1 MRIDRAIVPKSSFL
15 TVEKDSAI
23 IASEILK
30 NERLKK
36 YLVCNK
42 KNTDPLFYS
51 LTDEDEKNLTEHIIK
66 FAPKIKVDNQEF
78 NYLVIRFMGFTPNMQ
93 NTEFRNNIIEFDIVC
108 HYDHW
113 NMGNFQQRPFKIAAE
128 IDSMF
133 NKKHLTG
140 IGVLQFVSGDP
151 FILTDEFGGFC
162 LRYKAIHGEEDK
174 TPMPTAEQE
183 QLLQETYYPGLL
195 Y

>member
-1 MRIDRAIVPKSSFL
+1 MRIDRVTPQSSFL
-15 TVEKDSAI
+15 SVEKDSAI

-36 YLVCNK
+36 YLVCNIEGL
-42 KNTDPLFYS
+42 DPLRY
-51 LTDEDEKNLTEHIIK
+51 DIKPEDERNLKEHIIK
-66 FAPKIKVDNQEF
+66 FAPKIKVGSPEF
-78 NYLVIRFMGFTPNMQ
+78 NYLVIKFNGFSPNIQ
-93 NTEFRNNIIEFDIVC
+93 NPEFRNNIIEFDIVC
-108 HYDHW
+108 HFDRW
-113 NMGNFQQRPFKIAAE
+113 NLGNFQQRPFKIAAE

-174 TPMPTAEQE
+174 TPMPTKEQE
-183 QLLQETYYPGLL
+183 ALLQETYYPGLL

>member
-1 MRIDRAIVPKSSFL
+1 MRIDRVTPQSSFL
-15 TVEKDSAI
+15 SVEKDSAI

-36 YLVCNK
+36 YLVCNIDGL
-42 KNTDPLFYS
+42 DPLRY
-51 LTDEDEKNLTEHIIK
+51 DIKPEDERNLKEHIIK
-66 FAPKIKVDNQEF
+66 FAPKIKVDSPEF
-78 NYLVIRFMGFTPNMQ
+78 NYLVIKFNGFSPNIQ
-93 NTEFRNNIIEFDIVC
+93 NPEFRNNIIEFDIVC
-108 HYDHW
+108 HFDRW
-113 NMGNFQQRPFKIAAE
+113 NLGNFQQRPFKIAAE

-174 TPMPTAEQE
+174 TPMPTKEQE
-183 QLLQETYYPGLL
+183 ALLQETYYPGLL

>member
-1 MRIDRAIVPKSSFL
+1 MRIDRVTPQSSFL
-15 TVEKDSAI
+15 SVEKDSAI

-36 YLVCNK
+36 YLVCNIDGL
-42 KNTDPLFYS
+42 DPLRY
-51 LTDEDEKNLTEHIIK
+51 DIKPEDERNLKEHIIK
-66 FAPKIKVDNQEF
+66 FAPKIKVDSPEF
-78 NYLVIRFMGFTPNMQ
+78 NYLVIKFNGFSPNIQ
-93 NTEFRNNIIEFDIVC
+93 NPEFRNNIIEFDIVC
-108 HYDHW
+108 HFDRW
-113 NMGNFQQRPFKIAAE
+113 NLGNFQQRPFKIAAE

-174 TPMPTAEQE
+174 TPMSTKEQE
-183 QLLQETYYPGLL
+183 ALLQETYYPGLL